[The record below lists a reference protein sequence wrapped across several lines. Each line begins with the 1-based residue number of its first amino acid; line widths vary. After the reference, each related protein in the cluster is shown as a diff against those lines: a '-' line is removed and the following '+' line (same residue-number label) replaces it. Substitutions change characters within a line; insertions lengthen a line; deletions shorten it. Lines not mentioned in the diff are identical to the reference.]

1 MPVSPSQKHRG
12 GGIMKI
18 LDVIVTIL
26 LIVGGINLG
35 LLGFFNVNVIAAI
48 FGEATALTR
57 VIYALIGLG
66 GLYEIGG
73 LTFGFK
79 AVQHRWCE
87 TPATVKH

>member
-1 MPVSPSQKHRG
+1 
-12 GGIMKI
+12 MKV

-26 LIVGGINLG
+26 LVVGALNLG
-35 LLGFFNVNVIAAI
+35 IMGFFGTNVLAVI

-57 VIYALIGLG
+57 LIYAVIGLS

-73 LTFGFK
+73 FTFGFK

-87 TPATVKH
+87 TTSTVKH

>member
-1 MPVSPSQKHRG
+1 MPVSPSQKRRG

-35 LLGFFNVNVIAAI
+35 LLGFFSVNVIAAI

-73 LTFGFK
+73 FTFGFK